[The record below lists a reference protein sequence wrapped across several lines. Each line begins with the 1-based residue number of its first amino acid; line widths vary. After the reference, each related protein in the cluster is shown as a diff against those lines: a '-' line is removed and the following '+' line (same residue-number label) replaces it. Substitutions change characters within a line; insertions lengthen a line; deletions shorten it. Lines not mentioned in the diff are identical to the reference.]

1 MKLNKLTKMKNWWV
15 IRMIN
20 IEWHE
25 KIITA
30 LLGATDDLSLFLLP
44 VYVIMEQTKNYET
57 SLEKKP

>member
-1 MKLNKLTKMKNWWV
+1 
-15 IRMIN
+15 MIN